1 MSHLNEFLEV
11 HLNAISFLMTGALQ
25 YFFEISIII
34 FFLEILLLL
43 ICLQIIMMFEFL
55 KFLCHLNFLR
65 CINSYY
71 TKFFYG

>member
-1 MSHLNEFLEV
+1 MSHFNEFLEV

-25 YFFEISIII
+25 YFFEISIIK

-55 KFLCHLNFLR
+55 KFFSHLNFLC
-65 CINSYY
+65 CINNYY